1 MRLRKWL
8 RSARQYFE
16 DHRDNFYCNR
26 HSKGSLKGV
35 YVGEK
40 HDWVCIWKVATGF
53 SGEDGLGEQ
62 SEDLQLPWQQM
73 LSVEHSVMVEV
84 ERSISG
90 WLGNV
95 GQVTSP

>member
-8 RSARQYFE
+8 RSARQCLE
-16 DHRDNFYCNR
+16 DHRDNFYCNH
-26 HSKGSLKGV
+26 HSRRSIKGV
-35 YVGEK
+35 YAGEQ

-53 SGEDGLGEQ
+53 SGKDGLREH

-73 LSVEHSVMVEV
+73 LSVEHRVMVEM

-90 WLGNV
+90 
-95 GQVTSP
+95 